1 MKVKQ
6 LIDKIL
12 DRWHIKVICF
22 LIAIFL
28 YIFHQ
33 MSLVDTKS
41 ITVPL
46 TVTENGLV
54 VHTNDIQKYVSV
66 VIKADSDAIS
76 TVHADDFK
84 AFINLDY
91 QTEKGNITAP
101 VNIEVSQKILT
112 MDPIEVK
119 VRPETINV
127 QIEPKLSRFVPAEAN
142 LAGELP
148 AGYEIDDITVSPDY
162 VEIYGPESVVKAIQK
177 IQTDKVNISGIT
189 KKINAKVGFINKNQ
203 VINIDDKLS
212 FDVEVSVKPII
223 IEKNYTDVSVV
234 PKNLKGNLK
243 LDSPLPAV
251 SFTAK
256 GSVPF
261 FEGYQLSPNTVQI
274 DLESV
279 SEPGKYSLPLK
290 IILPQALTLV
300 SKSDENIDIE
310 VSIIEELP
318 VVPETE
324 NIENSENQSV
334 VSAEKEQQ

>member
-6 LIDKIL
+6 LIDRIL

-54 VHTNDIQKYVSV
+54 VHTNDVQKYVSV

-76 TVHADDFK
+76 TIHVDDFN

-91 QTEKGNITAP
+91 QTEKGLITVP
-101 VNIEVSQKILT
+101 VNIEVSQRVLA

-127 QIEPKLSRFVPAEAN
+127 QVEPKLSKFVPAEVT
-142 LAGELP
+142 LSGELP
-148 AGYEIDDITVSPDY
+148 QGYEIDDISISPDY
-162 VEIYGPESVVKAIQK
+162 VEIYGPESVVKAVQK
-177 IQTDKVNISGIT
+177 IQTEQVNISDV
-189 KKINAKVGFINKNQ
+189 KKRLQTEVGFINKNS
-203 VINIDDKLS
+203 VIHLDEKLT
-212 FDVEVSVKPII
+212 FDVEVDVKPII
-223 IEKNYTDVSVV
+223 IEKLYSEVAVTT
-234 PKNLKGNLK
+234 KNLQSNLK
-243 LDSPLPAV
+243 IDSTLPSV

-256 GSVPF
+256 GTMPF
-261 FEGYQLSPNTVQI
+261 FEFYQLSPNAVQI
-274 DLESV
+274 DMEKIT
-279 SEPGKYSLPLK
+279 EPGSYRLPLK
-290 IILPQALTLV
+290 IILPQALTLI
-300 SKSDENIDIE
+300 SKSDDYIDIE

-324 NIENSENQSV
+324 LVENTEAQP
-334 VSAEKEQQ
+334 EFEQQ